1 MIKNLIF
8 DFGDIF
14 INLDKKATYIE
25 LEKLGITEISDEMMA
40 VANEYEKGLI
50 STDEFIAFFTVQ
62 LKIAKKDLVYA
73 WNAVLLDFP
82 LTRLAFIKTL
92 SKHKK
97 YRLFLLSNTNELHI
111 SWIQENWGMKLFT
124 EFKNCFEQFYLSH
137 EIHFRKPD
145 AEIYEFVLNENNLI
159 AKETIF
165 IDDVEENTISA
176 NALGIHTWNLI
187 PGQED
192 VIQLF
197 TKKELLLNNF

>member
-82 LTRLAFIKTL
+82 MSRLAFIKAL

-192 VIQLF
+192 VTQLF
-197 TKKELLLNNF
+197 AKKELLF